1 LAKSKKRKTARKYR
15 LPQKPDKQKQET
27 IERLKQYASAVDV
40 SGSRTRSRLL
50 SLLFCDYSS
59 ITDDKKM
66 NLLGIFDRIFVHPEE
81 KQSGR
86 FVLYG
91 RTAETFED
99 SLWVRVFD
107 PDNEPSVEIKID
119 PVEAATQF
127 REDWPEDAP
136 KQFQFAIPINMKFS
150 KSGTY
155 WFDISYRDF
164 SLGGTGLVVEYRR
177 LGEGQN
183 ATDAS

>member
-1 LAKSKKRKTARKYR
+1 LAKSKQRKTARKYQP
-15 LPQKPDKQKQET
+15 PQKTDKQKQET
-27 IERLKQYASAVDV
+27 IERLKRYASAVDV
-40 SGSRTRSRLL
+40 SGGRTKARLL

-59 ITDDKKM
+59 MTDDRKM
-66 NLLGIFDRIFVHPEE
+66 NLLGIFDRIFVHPEHR
-81 KQSGR
+81 QSGR

-119 PVEAATQF
+119 PTEVVGSF
-127 REDWPEDAP
+127 REDWPEGAP
-136 KQFQFAIPINMKFS
+136 KQFQFAIPIQVKFQ

-155 WFDISYRDF
+155 WFDIAYRDY
-164 SLGGTGLVVEYRR
+164 SLGGTGLVVEFRK
-177 LGEGQN
+177 LGEDQN

>member
-1 LAKSKKRKTARKYR
+1 LAKSRKRKTARKYR
-15 LPQKPDKQKQET
+15 PPQTTDKQKQAI

-40 SGSRTRSRLL
+40 SGGRTRSRLL

-59 ITDDKKM
+59 MTDDRKM
-66 NLLGIFDRIFVHPEE
+66 NLLGIFDRIYVHPEHQ
-81 KQSGR
+81 QSGR

-119 PVEAATQF
+119 PAEAAEQF
-127 REDWPEDAP
+127 REDWPKHAP
-136 KQFQFAIPINMKFS
+136 KQFQFAIPIQMKFS

-155 WFDISYRDF
+155 WFDIAYRDF

-177 LGEGQN
+177 LGEDQN